1 MDLMQFSDRVKVEDS
16 KYEKLMMNKVAF
28 FDIETTGFN
37 KDKDYIILISFGYF
51 NEKNNFTIKQYFSE
65 SISDESKV
73 LLDFSK
79 DLLGFNTWCS
89 YNGIA
94 FDAPFIER
102 RMKVNQI
109 PFKEPQN
116 HIDLYRMIRPYYKQ
130 LGLERCNLKTIEK
143 YIGVSREDK
152 IDGGESIELFW
163 QYIKF
168 KDNKVKDKIM
178 LHNYEDVLNL
188 PKIYEFAYDL
198 TMNSDIKRSD
208 LISDKQLGYLRALI
222 KRNNISLNAD
232 INKISKKSASKVID
246 SILKGNDDSVFLENI
261 INNSY

>member
-16 KYEKLMMNKVAF
+16 KYKKLIMNKVAF

-37 KDKDYIILISFGYF
+37 KDEDYIILISLGYF

-65 SISDESKV
+65 SISEESKV

-143 YIGVSREDK
+143 HIGISREDK
-152 IDGGESIELFW
+152 IDGGESVELFW
-163 QYIKF
+163 QYIKY

-188 PKIYEFAYDL
+188 PKIYEFAYDVAN
-198 TMNSDIKRSD
+198 NSNLKRSD
-208 LISDKQLGYLRALI
+208 LISDRQLSYLKALI
-222 KRNNISLNAD
+222 KRNNIKLNAD
-232 INKISKKSASKVID
+232 INKISKKSASKIID
-246 SILKGNDDSVFLENI
+246 SILKGNNDNIFLENI